1 MISNVVYTFPFEMR
15 DKRDKLS
22 YYLPFATGHRRGMEK
37 MKEAMRSVGQA
48 GAYEFSDAWT
58 GQLSFFRDD
67 NPAEHAERMAE
78 FFGLNKVIPWNHVDD
93 YALNETPFSNP
104 KAMLRT
110 LEQSNQLIVESN
122 DPKRRRLTYPDHK
135 IVSVTFQ

>member
-1 MISNVVYTFPFEMR
+1 
-15 DKRDKLS
+15 
-22 YYLPFATGHRRGMEK
+22 

-67 NPAEHAERMAE
+67 NPAEHAGRMAI
-78 FFGLNKVIPWNHVDD
+78 FFGLSIAIPWVRVDD

-104 KAMLRT
+104 KSMLRT
-110 LEQSNQLIVESN
+110 LEEVNRLTVVSTN
-122 DPKRRRLTYPDHK
+122 PKRRKGTYTDNT
-135 IVSVTFQ
+135 IVSVIFH